1 MGIVGLSR
9 SGFQVHSLDS
19 KIPLDFLTA
28 SVFNSVYQSV
38 SDLNLENAKSVSIQ
52 IYFDDITK
60 AARDSKTRYATNKLA
75 FPKDE
80 LFDIIK
86 KYPDEPNVMDFSRAR
101 LNTKTTEK

>member
-1 MGIVGLSR
+1 M
-9 SGFQVHSLDS
+9 
-19 KIPLDFLTA
+19 
-28 SVFNSVYQSV
+28 
-38 SDLNLENAKSVSIQ
+38 NLENAKSVSIQ